1 MNYAEKYIEHLLNQA
16 ADAVAAAPLPLIKY
30 DLPGLRTF
38 NQLEE
43 KRRKFVENELQ
54 LAKDRLVTVNQRMK
68 SKKYAGVKEDLKNE
82 RSYLRDRI
90 KQLQFTLGSAQG
102 DHNAK

>member
-43 KRRKFVENELQ
+43 KGASL
-54 LAKDRLVTVNQRMK
+54 
-68 SKKYAGVKEDLKNE
+68 
-82 RSYLRDRI
+82 
-90 KQLQFTLGSAQG
+90 
-102 DHNAK
+102 